1 MYLRS
6 LSLRD
11 FRSWPELNLELEPGI
26 TVFTGRNGY
35 GKTNIVE
42 AIGYLATLSSHRV
55 PADAPLVRAGADSAR
70 VSATAVNDGRE
81 LTAHLLINPHRANQ
95 AQLNRTRLRSPREML
110 GTVRCVLFAPED
122 LELVKGEPAQR
133 RRYLDDLLA
142 VRRPRMAGARVEYDR
157 ILRQRNALLKTAGAS
172 LRRGY
177 SSAEGE
183 AALATLDTWDA
194 QLAHVGAIIMAARME
209 LVRELAP
216 FVVEAY
222 STLAPSSRK
231 ARISYRPTL
240 DGEVPEDADVLE
252 AMLLTE
258 MAARRNRE
266 IERGSSIVGPHR
278 DDLELTLGNEPAKGF
293 ASHGETW
300 SFALSLRLASYLLL
314 RGEGP
319 DPVLILDDVFAELDR
334 HRREA
339 LVQIAARAEQVL
351 ITSAV
356 GEELPAGLSDAPR
369 VATHLVTVR
378 DTPEGR
384 ISVLDEAEGN
394 GHAAGGA
401 GADAESAGES

>member
-11 FRSWPELNLELEPGI
+11 FRSWPELDLILEPGI

-42 AIGYLATLSSHRV
+42 AVGYLATLSSHRV
-55 PADAPLVRAGADSAR
+55 PNDAPLVRAGADSAR
-70 VSATAVNDGRE
+70 ISATAVNDDRE

-95 AQLNRTRLRSPREML
+95 AQLNRTRLRSPRELL
-110 GTVRCVLFAPED
+110 GTVRAVLFAPED

-157 ILRQRNALLKTAGAS
+157 ILRQRNALLKTAGGS

-194 QLAHVGAIIMAARME
+194 QLAHVGAVITAARME

-216 FVVEAY
+216 FVVQAY

-231 ARISYRPTL
+231 AEISYRPRL
-240 DGEVPEDADVLE
+240 DGDIPEDPAVIE

-278 DDLELTLGNEPAKGF
+278 DDLTLTLGNEPAKGF

-314 RGEGP
+314 REEGP
-319 DPVLILDDVFAELDR
+319 DPILILDDVFAELDR

-339 LVQIAARAEQVL
+339 LVEIAARAEQVL

-356 GEELPAGLSDAPR
+356 GEELPEGLADVPR

-384 ISVLDEAEGN
+384 ISELSEESRDDGDGDGVGAEGP
-394 GHAAGGA
+394 
-401 GADAESAGES
+401 GES

>member
-11 FRSWPELNLELEPGI
+11 FRSWPELNLVLEPGI

-42 AIGYLATLSSHRV
+42 AVGYLATLSSHRV
-55 PADAPLVRAGADSAR
+55 PNDAPLVRAGADSAR
-70 VSATAVNDGRE
+70 ISATAVNDGRE

-95 AQLNRTRLRSPREML
+95 AQLNRTRLRSPRELL
-110 GTVRCVLFAPED
+110 GTVRSVLFAPED
-122 LELVKGEPAQR
+122 LDLVKGEPAQR

-194 QLAHVGAIIMAARME
+194 QLAHVGAIITAARME

-222 STLAPSSRK
+222 STLAPSSRT
-231 ARISYRPTL
+231 AEISYRPTL
-240 DGEVPEDADVLE
+240 DGDIPEDPAVIE

-278 DDLELTLGNEPAKGF
+278 DDLTLTLGNEPAKGF

-319 DPVLILDDVFAELDR
+319 DPILILDDVFAELDR

-356 GEELPAGLSDAPR
+356 GEELPEGLADAPR

-384 ISVLDEAEGN
+384 ISELREQGRDEGDEGP
-394 GHAAGGA
+394 
-401 GADAESAGES
+401 GES

>member
-11 FRSWPELNLELEPGI
+11 FRSWPELNLVLEPGI

-42 AIGYLATLSSHRV
+42 AVGYLATLSSHRV
-55 PADAPLVRAGADSAR
+55 PNDAPLVRAGADSAR
-70 VSATAVNDGRE
+70 ISATAVNDGRE

-95 AQLNRTRLRSPREML
+95 AQLNRTRLRSPRELL
-110 GTVRCVLFAPED
+110 GTVRSVLFAPED
-122 LELVKGEPAQR
+122 LDLVKGEPAQR

-194 QLAHVGAIIMAARME
+194 QLAHVGAIITAARME

-222 STLAPSSRK
+222 STLAPSSRT
-231 ARISYRPTL
+231 AEISYRPTL
-240 DGEVPEDADVLE
+240 DGDIPEDPAVIE

-278 DDLELTLGNEPAKGF
+278 DDLTLTLGNEPAKGF

-319 DPVLILDDVFAELDR
+319 DPILILDDVFAELDR

-356 GEELPAGLSDAPR
+356 GEELPEGLADAPR

-384 ISVLDEAEGN
+384 ISELREEGRDEGDEGP
-394 GHAAGGA
+394 
-401 GADAESAGES
+401 GES

>member
-11 FRSWPELNLELEPGI
+11 FRSWPELNLVLEPGI

-42 AIGYLATLSSHRV
+42 AVGYLATLSSHRV
-55 PADAPLVRAGADSAR
+55 PNDAPLVRAGADSAR
-70 VSATAVNDGRE
+70 ISATAVNDGRE

-95 AQLNRTRLRSPREML
+95 AQLNRTRLRSPRELL
-110 GTVRCVLFAPED
+110 GTVRSVLFAPED
-122 LELVKGEPAQR
+122 LDLVKGEPAQR

-194 QLAHVGAIIMAARME
+194 QLAHVGAIITAARME

-222 STLAPSSRK
+222 STLAPSSRT
-231 ARISYRPTL
+231 AEISYRPTL
-240 DGEVPEDADVLE
+240 DGDIPEDPAVIE

-278 DDLELTLGNEPAKGF
+278 DDLTLTLGNEPAKGF

-319 DPVLILDDVFAELDR
+319 DPILILDDVFAELDR

-356 GEELPAGLSDAPR
+356 GEELPEGLADAPR

-378 DTPEGR
+378 VTPEGR
-384 ISVLDEAEGN
+384 ISELREEGRDEGDEGP
-394 GHAAGGA
+394 
-401 GADAESAGES
+401 GES

>member
-11 FRSWPELNLELEPGI
+11 FRSWPELNLVLEPGI

-42 AIGYLATLSSHRV
+42 AVGYLATLSSHRV
-55 PADAPLVRAGADSAR
+55 PNDAPLVRAGADSAR
-70 VSATAVNDGRE
+70 ISATAVNDGRE

-95 AQLNRTRLRSPREML
+95 AQLNRTRLRSPRELL
-110 GTVRCVLFAPED
+110 GTVRSVLFAPED
-122 LELVKGEPAQR
+122 LDLVKGEPAQR

-194 QLAHVGAIIMAARME
+194 QLAHVGAIITAARME

-222 STLAPSSRK
+222 STLAPSSRT
-231 ARISYRPTL
+231 AEISYRPTL
-240 DGEVPEDADVLE
+240 DGEIPEDPAVIE

-278 DDLELTLGNEPAKGF
+278 DDLTLTLGNEPAKGF

-319 DPVLILDDVFAELDR
+319 DPILILDDVFAELDR

-356 GEELPAGLSDAPR
+356 GEELPEGLADAPR

-384 ISVLDEAEGN
+384 ISELREEGRDEGDEGP
-394 GHAAGGA
+394 
-401 GADAESAGES
+401 GES